1 MQEKIIELETR
12 YSFHEDMLR
21 ELNEVIIRQQ
31 RQLDTL
37 SEEFARLK
45 SQLAEVSMQQ
55 SEPGMN
61 NPQHEK
67 PPHY

>member
-31 RQLDTL
+31 RQLDTV
-37 SEEFARLK
+37 SEELAQLK

-55 SEPGMN
+55 SEPGVS
-61 NPQHEK
+61 NPQDEK